1 MDRIAQLLQVGESQG
16 VEGDNSAALLGGRL
30 GGALARLGG
39 GLQAP
44 GQGLAGAPSDG
55 FSQNT
60 DPMSGAAAGAAMNP
74 LLAGLASWNTD
85 QKLQEGARDVMSLK
99 GVEGAEGGGQ
109 QPRSGARDV
118 GTAVQ
123 KLQQDYQRAKQ
134 TNASLTQ
141 QTETMVQKALE
152 GEQQPQEQ
160 QQAGS
165 DGGGAGQAG
174 GAGGGGGCP
183 NCQGGSS
190 AGGPGST
197 GSSGSSGSS
206 GDRPMD
212 ISQDTGTGNLTTT
225 AANMLDSA
233 LQGNKDFDNMF
244 SQFGQGTE
252 GNCAAVACIKAA
264 MDVYDNKVFDSVQ
277 KGDDGSYTI
286 KMQDGQEVKVSAAEL
301 GQAARASNFDGPDSE
316 AKSYAI
322 MAYAAMAKRA
332 QMEGHEGA
340 QNYTQALNSLADG
353 DNPYDSARFLGLKNM
368 TQDVDPRQANG
379 ANAVVGWNSKHAV
392 YIDATSN
399 GTRTDHY
406 GQARNYD
413 GTDTRDRE
421 LTSGFTFKPRSSS
434 PSSSSTSTS
443 SSSSSVPGAGRST
456 SSSGSS
462 SSSSSSSGSRST
474 STPSRSTST
483 PSRSTSTPSRPSS
496 SSSSRSTSSS
506 SSTKKTS

>member
-1 MDRIAQLLQVGESQG
+1 MDRIAQLFQVGESQG
-16 VEGDNSAALLGGRL
+16 VEGDSSTALLGGRL

-39 GLQAP
+39 GAQTP
-44 GQGLAGAPSDG
+44 GQGLAGGPADG

-60 DPMSGAAAGAAMNP
+60 DPMSGAAQGAAMNP

-85 QKLQEGARDVMSLK
+85 QKLQEGARDVMALK

-264 MDVYDNKVFDSVQ
+264 MDVYDNKVFDNVQ
-277 KGDDGSYTI
+277 KGEDGSYTI
-286 KMQDGQEVKVSAAEL
+286 KMQDGQEVKISAAEL

-368 TQDVDPRQANG
+368 TQDVDPTRANG

-392 YIDATSN
+392 YIDATNN

-413 GTDTRDRE
+413 GTDTRNRE
-421 LTSGFTFKPRSSS
+421 LTSGFTFKPRASS

-456 SSSGSS
+456 SSSSG
-462 SSSSSSSGSRST
+462 SSSSSSGSRST
-474 STPSRSTST
+474 SSPSRST
-483 PSRSTSTPSRPSS
+483 PSRSTPSRSS
-496 SSSSRSTSSS
+496 SGSSSSRSTSSS
-506 SSTKKTS
+506 SSTKKTSS